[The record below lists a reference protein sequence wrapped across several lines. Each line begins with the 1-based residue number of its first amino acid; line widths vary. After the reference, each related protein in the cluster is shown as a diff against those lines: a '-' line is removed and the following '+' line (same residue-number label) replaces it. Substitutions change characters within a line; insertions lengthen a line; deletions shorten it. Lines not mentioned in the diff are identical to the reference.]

1 MAKKQDKVDTFNPRD
16 VRRRHLETPHYS
28 DADIEII
35 IEAIIC
41 NRPKRLHW
49 KTRRKFVGK
58 LEHAT
63 TEYFVARAWQRKP
76 TPLQL
81 QERMKSISHAAE
93 RLIQTLGLGTKSHTN
108 PDLVPYAVLRRFRIR
123 ATPAPS
129 PEEHV
134 RITIEAIHRLYRWA
148 YQESS
153 AQRTTHGSRPRHE
166 RHEADTALN
175 GLLLAYATIWR
186 EFTGKEP
193 KTPYIHHDTSSEKA
207 GQPDGPF
214 FRFCIACLSPLN
226 VEIPPHG
233 LRDRIAKLLRTVGNQ
248 NLKIPNPPG

>member
-1 MAKKQDKVDTFNPRD
+1 MAKKQSRVDTFKPRD

-28 DADIEII
+28 DADIETI
-35 IEAIIC
+35 IEAIID

-49 KTRRKFVGK
+49 NTRRKFVGK

-63 TEYFVARAWQRKP
+63 TEYFVARVWQRKP

-93 RLIQTLGLGTKSHTN
+93 RLLQTLGLGTKSHTN
-108 PDLVPYAVLRRFRIR
+108 PDLVPYAVLSRFRTR
-123 ATPAPS
+123 ATPAPN

-153 AQRTTHGSRPRHE
+153 AQRTTHGSRSRHK
-166 RHEADTALN
+166 ADTALN

-193 KTPYIHHDTSSEKA
+193 KTPYIHNDPSSEKA

-233 LRDRIAKLLRTVGNQ
+233 LRDRIAKMLRTVGNQ
-248 NLKIPNPPG
+248 NPKISTPPP

>member
-248 NLKIPNPPG
+248 NPKIPNPPG